1 VQRCYQVSRELL
13 KFLNEQDKLDLTRDV
28 SVTWERIH
36 SMGSARIASLLAAK
50 RGVEVEASYSA
61 GALHD
66 FGRFVTGKQENHA
79 ENGYEPV
86 KGFLRSLNIFSEK
99 EIEEVAL
106 AVKNHSR
113 KEIAGTPGE
122 IARTA
127 TFWIAITDSSPK
139 NPIKRFAALQ
149 NELDL
154 AYRSKNLLPVDPRSS
169 VCR

>member
-1 VQRCYQVSRELL
+1 MQRCYQVSRELL
-13 KFLNEQDKLDLTRDV
+13 KFLNEQDKLDLKRDV

-50 RGVEVEASYSA
+50 RGVEVEVSYSA

-86 KGFLRSLNIFSEK
+86 KVFLQSLNIFSPE
-99 EIEEVAL
+99 EIKAVAL

-113 KEIAGTPGE
+113 KEIAGTPLEE
-122 IARTA
+122 IAK
-127 TFWIAITDSSPK
+127 DCDVLDCYYLGLQPK
-139 NPIKRFAALQ
+139 KEAHLKRFTALQ
-149 NELDL
+149 KELGL
-154 AYRSKNLLPVDPRSS
+154 CP
-169 VCR
+169 